1 MMIMV
6 VVIMNMEVA
15 VAVVVVVVVVMMITT
30 IIIMMMNTRARH
42 GVGGRDELN
51 LLKIITEYRYIIVL
65 ILFGLQ
71 TFLNIWLI
79 SGWRRKRTV
88 PIDGV
93 FDTPQGTVSTNLN
106 FGKLGIVCK

>member
-1 MMIMV
+1 MV
-6 VVIMNMEVA
+6 VVIMNMVAEAAVEVA
-15 VAVVVVVVVVMMITT
+15 VVMMITT

-93 FDTPQGTVSTNLN
+93 FDTPLGTVSTNLN
-106 FGKLGIVCK
+106 FGKLGIVCI

>member
-1 MMIMV
+1 MIMV
-6 VVIMNMEVA
+6 VVIMNMVAEAA
-15 VAVVVVVVVVMMITT
+15 VAVVMMITT

-51 LLKIITEYRYIIVL
+51 LLKIITEYRYIVL

-93 FDTPQGTVSTNLN
+93 FDTPLGTVSTNLN

>member
-15 VAVVVVVVVVMMITT
+15 VAVVVVMMITT

-42 GVGGRDELN
+42 GVRGRDELN

-65 ILFGLQ
+65 ILFGPQ

-93 FDTPQGTVSTNLN
+93 FDTPLGTVSTNLN

>member
-1 MMIMV
+1 MV
-6 VVIMNMEVA
+6 VVIMDMEVA
-15 VAVVVVVVVVMMITT
+15 VAVVMMITT

-51 LLKIITEYRYIIVL
+51 LLKIITEYRYIVL

-93 FDTPQGTVSTNLN
+93 FDTPLGTVSTNLN